1 MYFGDIVKLN
11 SDMNIIKVFLK
22 ILEGFK
28 ILYGF
33 IKMDITNFI
42 EKIGSIRP
50 IFRRSIFIAIVFVV
64 VG

>member
-33 IKMDITNFI
+33 IRMDITNFI